1 MYSCGPTVYDYAHI
15 GNFRTYVMADV
26 LRRVLRY
33 LDYEVVLVSNI
44 TDVGHLVSNADEG
57 EDKLEKGARRE
68 GKTAWDIAKKY
79 TEIYFEHEKKL
90 NILPPDIRCKAT
102 DYIKQ
107 QIELVRILEKKGFI
121 YKTGDGIYF
130 DTGKFQGYGGL
141 TGQAA
146 DDQKAGARVEVN
158 PDKKHPADF
167 ALWKFSPTDK
177 KRDMEW
183 DSPWGTGFPGWHI
196 ECSAMAMA
204 HLGDQF
210 DIHVGGS
217 DLKQI
222 HHNNEIAQSEAAT
235 GKSPFVK
242 YWIHGEFLMVD
253 GEKMSKSKNNFYN
266 LENILEK
273 GFEPLTLRYLY
284 LSTHYRSFLNFTWEG
299 LAAAQTGVSNLCSLL
314 REVSQTSQQNP
325 KRTAL
330 SEEKLTKIQ
339 SFSDRFRA
347 AVENDLAMPEALA
360 IAWEVAKSNI
370 PTPDKR
376 DLIADFDQIFG
387 LDILKGQ
394 ALPRQGLAL
403 SDPQIPENIR
413 VLAQQRE
420 AARKNQDWKTAD
432 ELRKKIESLGYQIE
446 DSPAGPKIYA
456 IAGP

>member
-1 MYSCGPTVYDYAHI
+1 MSTISYFLFLISLKLYNTLTRKIEDFIPLNPPKVGMYSCGPTVYDYAHI
-15 GNFRTYVMADV
+15 GNFRTYVLADV
-26 LRRVLRY
+26 LRRVLKY
-33 LDYEVVLVSNI
+33 LDYEVTLVSNI
-44 TDVGHLVSNADEG
+44 TDVGHLTSDADSG

-79 TEIYFEHEKKL
+79 TEIYYEHEKKL
-90 NILPPDIRCKAT
+90 DILPPDFRCRAT

-107 QIELVRILEKKGFI
+107 QIELIRILEKKGFT

-130 DTGKFQGYGGL
+130 DTGKFIGYGGL
-141 TGQAA
+141 AGQAV

-158 PDKKHPADF
+158 PEKKHPADF
-167 ALWKFSPTDK
+167 ALWKFSPPPAGGK

-183 DSPWGTGFPGWHI
+183 NSPWGMGFPGWHI
-196 ECSAMAMA
+196 ECSAMGMA
-204 HLGDQF
+204 HLGEQF

-299 LAAAQTGVSNLCSLL
+299 LAAAQTGLNNL
-314 REVSQTSQQNP
+314 RELCQGLTLASPRLDLKT
-325 KRTAL
+325 
-330 SEEKLTKIQ
+330 EKLEKIQ
-339 SFSDRFRA
+339 NFSARFRR

-360 IAWEVAKSNI
+360 VAWEVAKSNI
-370 PTPDKR
+370 PATDKR
-376 DLIADFDQIFG
+376 DLIADFDQVLG
-387 LDILKGQ
+387 LDILKGP
-394 ALPRQGLAL
+394 ALPRQGRAL
-403 SDPQIPENIR
+403 SDAGVPEGIR
-413 VLAQQRE
+413 R
-420 AARKNQDWKTAD
+420 
-432 ELRKKIESLGYQIE
+432 LG
-446 DSPAGPKIYA
+446 
-456 IAGP
+456 